1 MLKQILI
8 RYKTSLD
15 QFETI
20 TMNKIKYFEEKLKEA
35 DMYIRMQNDRVNA
48 ISNISITPEGREL
61 FKILKR

>member
-8 RYKTSLD
+8 RYKSSLD

-20 TMNKIKYFEEKLKEA
+20 TMNKMKYFEEKLKEA

-61 FKILKR
+61 FRILKR